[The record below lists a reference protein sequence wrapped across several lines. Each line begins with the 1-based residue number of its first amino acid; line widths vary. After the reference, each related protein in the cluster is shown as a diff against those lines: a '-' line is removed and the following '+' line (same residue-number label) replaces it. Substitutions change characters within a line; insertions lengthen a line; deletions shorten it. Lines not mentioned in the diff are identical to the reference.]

1 MLRVRR
7 SPERNGHPR
16 RRNNQEQIVSGEN
29 LKINDLRDIWPI
41 IRKRKWL
48 IVIPWVLISAIVIV
62 GSFFLTPI
70 YQAAT
75 IIQVDK
81 EVALSSELQY
91 MLGLARG
98 REDESQR
105 RQQLQGY
112 YNQLTSTYYIAQLAQ
127 RLKLDQDPDLSA
139 RAAKA
144 AAGQPGTTTD
154 QLKVFML
161 QGDLSQSI
169 GVNYV
174 GQNQIQI
181 AVEHPSPVRARD
193 VANTLGEIFMEDKLK
208 EELSQIRSSQD
219 FSDVQLTKYEKALE
233 EKIREKTDY
242 ERQALRNA
250 LDSGVAG
257 EINRMAIQAELD
269 RTQQDINDGQ
279 NREQALLTQLRA
291 VDGLTAAKLSLEDSE
306 TNRLAKNE
314 LKDQLS
320 TLGDLTLKYP
330 FSGPQVLN
338 NRLRQN
344 SLQTEITAEN
354 RRLVNVQ
361 FAEQPESVRQNLA
374 ELFTLRGELDHSYT
388 KKTYLKAALDEIR
401 EKANRVPEF
410 QATLARFDREIQ
422 AATDLRDKF
431 KKQQETSTISQALIQ
446 DVSSSKYKVVEPAKI
461 PMAPSKPN
469 KIQIWAIGL
478 VLGLLVG
485 FAAVVLVELLDSS
498 FRRVEDVQE
507 VIGLP
512 VLSVTPK
519 VEFLEKFKK
528 QLA

>member
-1 MLRVRR
+1 MLRARR
-7 SPERNGHPR
+7 NPELSGRIR
-16 RRNNQEQIVSGEN
+16 RRNNQEQLVSGEN

-48 IVIPWVLISAIVIV
+48 IVIPWLLISAIVIT
-62 GSFFLTPI
+62 GSFFLTPF
-70 YQAAT
+70 YQAST

-105 RQQLQGY
+105 RQELQGY
-112 YNQLTSTYYIAQLAQ
+112 YNQLTSTYYMAQLAQ
-127 RLKLDQDPDLSA
+127 RLKLDQDPELTE

-144 AAGQPGTTTD
+144 AARQTGVTVD
-154 QLKVFML
+154 QLKVYML
-161 QGDLSQSI
+161 QGDMREQI

-174 GQNQIQI
+174 GQNQLQI
-181 AVEHPSPVRARD
+181 AVELPSPTRARD
-193 VANTLGEIFMEDKLK
+193 VANTLGEIFMEEKLK

-250 LDSGVAG
+250 LDSGVAS
-257 EINRMAIQAELD
+257 ETNRMAIQAELD

-279 NREQALLTQLRA
+279 NREQVLLGQLRA
-291 VDGLTAAKLSLEDSE
+291 VEGLNVGRLSLEESE
-306 TNRLAKNE
+306 ANRASKEE

-338 NRLRQN
+338 NRLKQN
-344 SLQTEITAEN
+344 NLQTEISVEN
-354 RRLVNVQ
+354 RRLVNAQ
-361 FAEQPESVRQNLA
+361 FADSDESVRQKLA
-374 ELFTLRGELDHSYT
+374 ELFTLRDELDHSYT

-401 EKANRVPEF
+401 DKADRAPEY

-446 DVSSSKYKVVEPAKI
+446 DVSSSKYKVVEPAKT
-461 PMAPSKPN
+461 PMTPSKPN
-469 KIQIWAIGL
+469 KMQIWAIGV
-478 VLGLLVG
+478 VLGLLIG
-485 FAAVVLVELLDSS
+485 FAAVILVELFDSS

-507 VIGLP
+507 VVGLP